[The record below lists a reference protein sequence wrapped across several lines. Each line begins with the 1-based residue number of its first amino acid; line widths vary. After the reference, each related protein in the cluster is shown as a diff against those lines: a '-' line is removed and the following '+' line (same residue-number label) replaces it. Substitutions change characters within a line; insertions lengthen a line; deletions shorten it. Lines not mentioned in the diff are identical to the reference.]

1 MSTSVARRV
10 PRTPDPNWVAWLA
23 AVRGGDH
30 AAWGRVLEHVRPY
43 LTLLAA
49 AQIGRRLAVK
59 ADPPDVVQDTFVQ
72 AHRTFHTFRGASGG
86 DFVAWVEAI
95 LASRVARLVRH
106 FYSTQQRDVR
116 LEREL
121 AGEFAESSRL
131 LRGLPID
138 PAPSP
143 SRVADRRE
151 QAVRVAA
158 AMERL
163 SDDHRRVLVLR
174 HIDGLKFPQIA
185 ERLGRTPDAVTK
197 LWARAIRRLKA
208 LLEGGA

>member
-1 MSTSVARRV
+1 V

-23 AVRGGDH
+23 AVRAGDT

-49 AQIGRRLAVK
+49 AQLGRRLLVK

-72 AHRTFHTFRGASGG
+72 AHRLFHTFRGASGG
-86 DFVAWVEAI
+86 EFVAWVEEI
-95 LASRVARLVRH
+95 LASRVAKLVRH
-106 FYSTQQRDVR
+106 FYGTQRRDVR

-121 AGEFAESSRL
+121 ASEFAESSRL
-131 LRGLPID
+131 IRGLPVD

-158 AMERL
+158 AMQQL
-163 SDDHRRVLVLR
+163 TADHRRVLVLR

-185 ERLGRTPDAVTK
+185 ERMGRTPDAVTK
-197 LWARAIRRLKA
+197 LWARAIRRLRA
-208 LLEGGA
+208 LLEGEA